1 MMDDE
6 RRRAWI
12 KELEDDWSQFQFE
25 EASRALGP
33 PDPRAARAAR
43 TRRESGQSLDE
54 DSAMGPPD
62 PSLPLAKTN
71 PQGRALSPREWAAGV
86 SIWCQAA
93 ATWRARAL
101 ASEAAFERWRW
112 RCWGL
117 AGACILISAL
127 WWWSR

>member
-1 MMDDE
+1 MAIDLRVLREGAGVTDDE
-6 RRRAWI
+6 RRRAWM
-12 KELEDDWSQFQFE
+12 KELEDDWSQLQFE
-25 EASRALGP
+25 GANRTLGP
-33 PDPRAARAAR
+33 PDPEMPLIEAGPP
-43 TRRESGQSLDE
+43 TRR
-54 DSAMGPPD
+54 
-62 PSLPLAKTN
+62 
-71 PQGRALSPREWAAGV
+71 LSPREWAAGV

-112 RCWGL
+112 WCWRL